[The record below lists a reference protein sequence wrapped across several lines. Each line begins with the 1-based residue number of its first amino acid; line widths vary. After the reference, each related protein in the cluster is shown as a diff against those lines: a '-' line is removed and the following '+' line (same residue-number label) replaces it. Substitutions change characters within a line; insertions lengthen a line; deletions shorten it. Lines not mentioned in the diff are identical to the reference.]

1 MEEDENLKR
10 LLDRNEIRRL
20 QKAARDKDLRKL
32 AEWGIQFEDSIR
44 REFQRAFDKRIKEEL
59 EISIEN
65 FIVAIIYTLH
75 FNEKCKFGGKRI
87 DDFMDDLLA
96 TIDNFTDGSYSP
108 DEYKKILKEDGII
121 VKTKNNKEV
130 K

>member
-32 AEWGIQFEDSIR
+32 AEWGTQFEDSIR
-44 REFQRAFDKRIKEEL
+44 GEFQRAFDKRIKEEL

-75 FNEKCKFGGKRI
+75 FNEKCKFGEKRI
-87 DDFMDDLLA
+87 DDFMEDLLA
-96 TIDNFTDGSYSP
+96 TIDNFNDGSYSP
-108 DEYKKILKEDGII
+108 DEYKEILKKEGII
-121 VKTKNNKEV
+121 IKTKNNKEV